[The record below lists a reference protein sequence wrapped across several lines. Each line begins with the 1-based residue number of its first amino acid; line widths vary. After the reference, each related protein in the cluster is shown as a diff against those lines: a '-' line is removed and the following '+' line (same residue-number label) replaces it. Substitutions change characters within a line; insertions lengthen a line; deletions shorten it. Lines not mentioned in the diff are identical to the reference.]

1 MMAAVLLATFVLAI
15 LLVTGIYYLVYHPRT
30 LTTSGEASGEAVDLG
45 LTVALVAMIVLV
57 TAALSAM
64 YLLGKL
70 Q

>member
-1 MMAAVLLATFVLAI
+1 MMAAILLATFVLAI
-15 LLVTGIYYLVYHPRT
+15 LLVTGIYYFVYHPKT
-30 LTTSGEASGEAVDLG
+30 LTTSGEAVDLG
-45 LTVALVAMIVLV
+45 LTAALVAMIVLV

>member
-1 MMAAVLLATFVLAI
+1 MMAAVFLATFVLAI

-30 LTTSGEASGEAVDLG
+30 LTTSGEAVDLG

>member
-1 MMAAVLLATFVLAI
+1 MMAAILLATFVFAI
-15 LLVTGIYYLVYHPRT
+15 LLVTGIYYFVYHPRT
-30 LTTSGEASGEAVDLG
+30 LTTSGEAVDLG
-45 LTVALVAMIVLV
+45 LTAALVAMIVLV

>member
-1 MMAAVLLATFVLAI
+1 MMAAALLAIFVVAI
-15 LLVTGIYYLVYHPRT
+15 LLVTGIYYTVYHPKT
-30 LTTSGEASGEAVDLG
+30 LTTSGEAVDLG
-45 LTVALVAMIVLV
+45 LTAALVAMIVLV